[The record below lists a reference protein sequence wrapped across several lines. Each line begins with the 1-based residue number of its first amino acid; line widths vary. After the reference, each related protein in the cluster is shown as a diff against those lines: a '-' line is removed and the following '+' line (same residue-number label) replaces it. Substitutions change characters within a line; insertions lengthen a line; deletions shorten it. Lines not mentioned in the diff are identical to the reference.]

1 LTAASAIGVSVY
13 DAMAPDFDRRRAL
26 PDGVAEIIRDTIAR
40 FASPRPRVLDLGAG
54 TGRIGWPFVLAG
66 DDYTGADLSL
76 GMLHTFA
83 KRCPTARL
91 AQADGTH
98 LPFPDEAF
106 DAVLLVQVLNRVE
119 GWRQVLTETIR
130 VLGPGGIVVAGRTVA
145 PDDGVDAQM
154 KDRLAAILDAMDEH
168 PYRAKFREDAMG
180 WLSRTLPDPTV
191 VTAATWAEPRTPR
204 GFLERHAGGARFSV
218 LLEPVKQAA
227 MHSLIVWATERFGSL
242 DTVCREDFRFELI
255 VHRNPR
261 GP

>member
-1 LTAASAIGVSVY
+1 MTDAAATGASIY

-26 PDGVAEIIRDTIAR
+26 PDGVAEMVRDTIAR
-40 FASPRPRVLDLGAG
+40 FAPPKPRVLDLGAG
-54 TGRIGWPFVLAG
+54 TGRIGWPFVQAG

-76 GMLHTFA
+76 GMLRTFA
-83 KRCPTARL
+83 KRCPAARL
-91 AQADGTH
+91 AQADGAH
-98 LPFPDEAF
+98 LPFADEAF

-130 VLGPGGIVVAGRTVA
+130 VLRAGGIVVAGRTVA

-191 VTAATWAEPRTPR
+191 VTVAAWAEPRTPS
-204 GFLERHAGGARFSV
+204 GFLERHAGGARFSI
-218 LLEPVKQAA
+218 LPDPVKQAA
-227 MHSLIVWATERFGSL
+227 IHRLSAWATERFGSL
-242 DTVCREDFRFELI
+242 DTVSHEHFRFELI
-255 VHRNPR
+255 VHRNSR